1 MNSHQTTSF
10 TFTLLKPKKKRK
22 KVKITIS
29 NLLIGMSD
37 YNDSKLRPATP

>member
-10 TFTLLKPKKKRK
+10 TFTILKPKKKK

>member
-10 TFTLLKPKKKRK
+10 TFTLLKPKKK

>member
-10 TFTLLKPKKKRK
+10 TFTLLKPKKKK